1 MGKPVYNVIF
11 TRTGY
16 GRKIDVNNGVVEIY
30 KDEIAGIKVFQ
41 CPFCDIKPLA
51 SDIRFRKHLKLHHPT
66 KKTLLKDAPRPP
78 ENISQEIP
86 LESLYPKAIL
96 PKGTPVSLPVVKQ
109 RIEDELIK
117 SDLNGSLLYNRDI
130 GQKELVFSQEK
141 PNEGQAKSRHDSDGV
156 DTEVVSVAL
165 QEVRDVSNS
174 PMLVISQDPLVNHPR
189 HDLENHVIELTE
201 YNPVIEERD
210 PGGAGIVDDTEAVES
225 TNNVYGNFDSEEVK
239 SKSNSKSVRGRPL
252 SNNSLKLQKFMDSS
266 AMLLGDVL
274 DSESLTGLDLRCGVC
289 GGVLEEDKL
298 ETYFDLTKEL
308 EPNQDLQQSEPLS
321 KVLENIIGKDLNNI
335 I

>member
-1 MGKPVYNVIF
+1 M
-11 TRTGY
+11 
-16 GRKIDVNNGVVEIY
+16 
-30 KDEIAGIKVFQ
+30 
-41 CPFCDIKPLA
+41 
-51 SDIRFRKHLKLHHPT
+51 
-66 KKTLLKDAPRPP
+66 
-78 ENISQEIP
+78 
-86 LESLYPKAIL
+86 
-96 PKGTPVSLPVVKQ
+96 
-109 RIEDELIK
+109 IK

-210 PGGAGIVDDTEAVES
+210 PGGAGIVDDTEAAES
-225 TNNVYGNFDSEEVK
+225 TNNVYGNFDSDEVK
-239 SKSNSKSVRGRPL
+239 SKSNLKSVRGRPL

-335 I
+335 IESKC